1 MLNEANG
8 KVQSKSAIEAM
19 DLGEEDDFATMLE
32 ASFKKNDKSNSG
44 FVEGQIVSIKDDED
58 GILVDVG
65 KKQEGVLWKSEVT
78 DEDGNLIF
86 AIGDKV
92 TVVITGYKN
101 ERPMLSYQKALR
113 AKKVE
118 AFVESYDEESDIVVE
133 GKIIGKNKG
142 GYIVEGIDEVTSGVE
157 FFLPKSQ
164 AFLKD
169 SNTLIGKKIKAK
181 VIKVDKKSKS
191 IVISRKKLIDEER
204 AKKKVIIDALLANDE
219 VVEGTIK
226 KITSYGMFVDV
237 GGVDGL
243 VHYSEISYKGPV
255 NPSKL
260 YSEGE
265 VVEVKAIKYDEE
277 KRHLSLSIKAAME
290 DPWDDLREQLEV
302 GDAVRVLVSNIEPY
316 GAFVDLGNDI
326 EGFLHVSEVSWD
338 KNIKHPKDYIS
349 IDEEIDVEIV
359 EMDFENKKLR
369 VSLKN
374 VLPKPFELFLK
385 EHKTGDIVTGTVATL
400 TNFGAFIKLGS
411 IDGLLHNEDASWDR
425 NTKCRDLFKEG
436 DEVEVKIIR
445 IDREREK
452 ISLSKKEL
460 EEGPVEKFAK
470 EHSNGD
476 IVTAVVRDKKDFGV
490 FVKLGDGVDALIR
503 HEDLG
508 DKKADDL
515 EVGEEIEAAIVF
527 IDTEKDRVRLSVRK
541 MARMQEK
548 ADLKAYN
555 DTSTSTLGDILKDQL
570 K

>member
-44 FVEGQIVSIKDDED
+44 FVEGQIVSIKEDED

-118 AFVESYDEESDIVVE
+118 LFIESFDEESDLVVE

-142 GYIVEGIDEVTSGVE
+142 GYIVEGIDEVTAGVE

-204 AKKKVIIDALLANDE
+204 AKKKIIIDALLANDE
-219 VVEGTIK
+219 VVQGVIK

-265 VVEVKAIKYDEE
+265 IVEVKAIKYDEE

-385 EHKTGDIVTGTVATL
+385 EHKSGDIVTGTVATL

-425 NTKCRDLFKEG
+425 NVKCRDLFKEG

-445 IDREREK
+445 IDRDREK

-515 EVGEEIEAAIVF
+515 EIGEEIEAAIVF

-555 DTSTSTLGDILKDQL
+555 DTSKSTLGDILKDQL